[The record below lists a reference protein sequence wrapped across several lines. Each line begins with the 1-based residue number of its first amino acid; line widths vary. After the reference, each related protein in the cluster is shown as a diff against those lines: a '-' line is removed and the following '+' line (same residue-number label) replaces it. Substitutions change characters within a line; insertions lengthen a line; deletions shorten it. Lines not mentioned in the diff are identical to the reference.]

1 MKIALRI
8 CDLESGEIADESFE
22 KVECSVDEVES
33 SDGDDDAL
41 ILTDSLAVH
50 LIERVLLLT
59 VNRAYEGI
67 DGGVSVGSD
76 VVLELF
82 IYYVQS
88 FERSNFYTF
97 SPLNDIEMRLVRL
110 ILIEKK
116 PSRHG
121 RHLKTTELAVQ
132 ISIGKG
138 VINSKLAERVFIP
151 SLGWLI
157 IVGPIVGLFC

>member
-1 MKIALRI
+1 LKIALRI
-8 CDLESGEIADESFE
+8 CDLESGETADEGFE
-22 KVECSVDEVES
+22 KVECSADEVES
-33 SDGDDDAL
+33 SDDDDDAL
-41 ILTDSLAVH
+41 VLTDSLAVH
-50 LIERVLLLT
+50 LTGRVLLLA

-67 DGGVSVGSD
+67 GDDVGVRSN

-116 PSRHG
+116 PSR
-121 RHLKTTELAVQ
+121 
-132 ISIGKG
+132 SW
-138 VINSKLAERVFIP
+138 SP
-151 SLGWLI
+151 SENY
-157 IVGPIVGLFC
+157 